1 MDLESMLET
10 KAVVHEAQYDV
21 ALASFFIRI
30 TGNVRRA
37 KTEIERIS
45 YLTSD

>member
-21 ALASFFIRI
+21 ALASFY
-30 TGNVRRA
+30 
-37 KTEIERIS
+37 S
-45 YLTSD
+45 YYGQCEAGEDRDRKDIIPD